1 MKLFSFSSVKQKSLA
16 QTRTTTC
23 FLVLQKPSCIQA
35 GSKEIVLGSVWAWL
49 KYGLFSQLEKH
60 YTIFQCTGQLFLFAL
75 KQFLE
80 NAPILL
86 VSIFQN
92 ALQSVCIEQQLQ
104 SYLICW
110 CIPMHVSHFRS
121 PCNYY
126 FTDFSSPIPLVVK
139 ESTYMHIRRYL
150 YLCTHHIYDTYKYSF
165 SCTCIQT
172 HTYCE
177 CIPIPYLI
185 SRAIYLLIVQI
196 LCCWQ
201 FEWNIL
207 PKIRSQWQSHKTLL
221 FWSPEGR
228 KEKR

>member
-1 MKLFSFSSVKQKSLA
+1 MHGTAFSLCPKAVSWKCTNPTGLYFPKCSSVCLHRTATAKLPDLLMYSHARFSLSFS
-16 QTRTTTC
+16 T
-23 FLVLQKPSCIQA
+23 
-35 GSKEIVLGSVWAWL
+35 
-49 KYGLFSQLEKH
+49 
-60 YTIFQCTGQLFLFAL
+60 
-75 KQFLE
+75 
-80 NAPILL
+80 
-86 VSIFQN
+86 
-92 ALQSVCIEQQLQ
+92 
-104 SYLICW
+104 
-110 CIPMHVSHFRS
+110 
-121 PCNYY
+121 CNYY